1 EWKTRLTANYHRL
14 KMIEWLTNIR
24 PVCGGNPNEVNEFDD
39 DTTKERFKKSFE
51 EINGEANFR

>member
-14 KMIEWLTNIR
+14 KMIEWLTHII
-24 PVCGGNPNEVNEFDD
+24 PLCGADRNEVNEFDND
-39 DTTKERFKKSFE
+39 TKERFKKSFE